1 MELIFINYG
10 NMCKGIFIIR
20 LFFSI
25 IKILKIEIINILV
38 VYIDY
43 KLQIQ
48 RQSNHQNGSITT
60 PKKYPCCLGRQ

>member
-1 MELIFINYG
+1 MGLIFINYG
-10 NMCKGIFIIR
+10 NKCKGIFIIR

-48 RQSNHQNGSITT
+48 HQSNYQNATKVIPT
-60 PKKYPCCLGRQ
+60 KYPYH

>member
-1 MELIFINYG
+1 MMLMLMMMMMMMMMMMKYFYN
-10 NMCKGIFIIR
+10 KFIIR

-43 KLQIQ
+43 KL
-48 RQSNHQNGSITT
+48 
-60 PKKYPCCLGRQ
+60 